1 LPEAPRGTISE
12 TRSEGQYFGH
22 WRIAGHVLLVKLGI
36 YVEAVPAGGTAKDTD
51 AIARQVFAS
60 LIDRYIAFKTG
71 RVSLYREVD
80 FVATLKP
87 PVHGID

>member
-1 LPEAPRGTISE
+1 LPQGPRGTISE

-22 WRIAGHVLLVKLGI
+22 WRIADHILLVKLGI
-36 YVEAVPAGGTAKDTD
+36 YVEAVPAGGTATDTD
-51 AIARQVFAS
+51 AIAHQVFAS
-60 LIDRYIAFKTG
+60 LIDRYVAKKD

-87 PVHGID
+87 PAHGIG